1 MGMRKDGPRFA
12 VIGTCT
18 LSIRDAGDADAL
30 LANGL
35 TMIDEMARAAERNG
49 WSLDIAVL
57 PEHFAVPPESNP
69 FITGEE
75 LGGRTVSAVAERARA
90 HGTYVV
96 VPMYVR
102 EGDAVYNSA
111 VLLDRGG
118 EPIGVYH
125 KVFPV
130 VLPDGSVERGITPG
144 REFPVWDLE
153 FGRVGIQICWDIVFD
168 DGWQSLAAQEAEL
181 VLFPSAA
188 PTVPLL
194 ASHAHRNCYY
204 VAGSIMRPPSIIVDP
219 QGRIIAQSSQD
230 KEVAVARVDLDYR
243 VVPSTYLWSRGAEL
257 KEKYGDAIDWGWHDA
272 EGSCLMTSSDPEMP
286 IGRFLEA
293 EDIMT
298 LPAWIA
304 HNRRRIAEERGGPP
318 PGPPEPTLG

>member
-1 MGMRKDGPRFA
+1 MGMRKAGPRF
-12 VIGTCT
+12 VVVGTCT
-18 LSIRDAGDADAL
+18 LAIRDVGDGDAL

-35 TMIDEMARAAERNG
+35 TMIDEMALAAEQQG
-49 WSLDIAVL
+49 WGLDIVVL
-57 PEHFAVPPESNP
+57 PEHFAVVPESDP
-69 FITGEE
+69 FATAEG
-75 LGGRTVSAVAERARA
+75 LDGRTVSAVAERARA

-111 VLLDRGG
+111 VLLDRAG
-118 EPIGVYH
+118 EPVGVYH

-144 REFPVWDLE
+144 REFPVWDLD

-168 DGWQSLAAQEAEL
+168 DGWKALAAQEAEL
-181 VLFPSAA
+181 VVFPSAA

-204 VAGSIMRPPSIIVDP
+204 VAGSIMRPPSVILDP
-219 QGRIIAQSSQD
+219 QGRIVAQSSQNR
-230 KEVAVARVDLDYR
+230 EVAVARFDLDYR
-243 VVPSTYLWSRGAEL
+243 VVPSTYLWSRGAEI
-257 KEKYGDAIDWGWHDA
+257 KEKYGDAIEWGWHEV
-272 EGSCLMTSSDPEMP
+272 EGSCLMTSSDPRMP
-286 IGRFLEA
+286 IGRFLET
-293 EDIMT
+293 EGMMT

-318 PGPPEPTLG
+318 NTPPGCTAG

>member
-18 LSIRDAGDADAL
+18 LSIRDAGDADVL

-35 TMIDEMARAAERNG
+35 AMIDEMARAAERKG
-49 WSLDIAVL
+49 WGLDIVAL
-57 PEHFAVPPESNP
+57 PEHFAVVPESDP
-69 FITGEE
+69 FATGEE
-75 LGGRTVSAVAERARA
+75 LDGRTVSAVAERARA
-90 HGTYVV
+90 HDTYVV

-130 VLPDGSVERGITPG
+130 VLPDGSIERGITPG
-144 REFPVWDLE
+144 CEFPVWDLE

-194 ASHAHRNCYY
+194 ASHAHRHCYY
-204 VAGSIMRPPSIIVDP
+204 VAGSIMRPPSVILDP
-219 QGRIIAQSSQD
+219 QGRIIAQSLQN

-257 KEKYGDAIDWGWHDA
+257 RKKYGDVIEWGWHEV
-272 EGSCLMTSSDPEMP
+272 EGSCLMTSSDPQMP

-293 EDIMT
+293 EDMMT
-298 LPAWIA
+298 LRAWIDY
-304 HNRRRIAEERGGPP
+304 NRGRITEARGGPP
-318 PGPPEPTLG
+318 HVIADQG